1 MQKPIGKLATAAGA
15 AAASAVLAAVPA
27 MAEPSTVWTVSGS
40 PAAVSA
46 TATGHVTLV
55 LNGFIMSCSKSTASG
70 TLRSASG
77 NPATVGSLT
86 SVTFGA
92 PGTPCTSVLG
102 SPTLPTSTPW
112 GVVAHDYA
120 AATSTTTGHL
130 TGVDFRTTLGACVFR
145 VRGGASVTYTNA
157 TGKLAVASTD
167 GELTVVES
175 VNCGDLAPLGAR
187 PVLRGD
193 YLVRAAGTGVVPTV
207 VGSHP

>member
-1 MQKPIGKLATAAGA
+1 MKKPTAKLATAAGA

-27 MAEPSTVWTVSGS
+27 TASPSTVWTVSGS

-46 TATGHVTLV
+46 TGTGHVTLV
-55 LNGFIMSCSKSTASG
+55 LNGFIMTCSKSTASG
-70 TLRSASG
+70 TLRSATG
-77 NPATVGSLT
+77 NPAAVGSLT
-86 SVTFGA
+86 SVVFGA

-102 SPTLPTSTPW
+102 SPSMPASAPW
-112 GVVAHDYA
+112 SVVAHDYGA
-120 AATSTTTGHL
+120 STSTTTGHL
-130 TGVDFRTTLGACVFR
+130 GGVDFRTTLGACVFR
-145 VRGGASVTYTNA
+145 VRGDASVTYANA

-187 PVLRGD
+187 PTLRGD
-193 YLVRAAGTGVVPTV
+193 YLVRAAGTGSVPTV